1 MLGKWFALVVSA
13 ALSFWK
19 VFCVTMTAAAA
30 DETRVLSQIRHVCL
44 DMDGTIYKGSELFP
58 YTPAFLALM
67 DELGIGYTF
76 LTNNS
81 SKSVEAYVQ
90 HLHKMGVEATRERMY
105 TSSLAT
111 IDFMKLEYPDVKRVF
126 ILGTPSLKDE
136 FAAHGYT
143 VVEGDIEPDGVVVGF
158 DTGLDYERLCR
169 CAWWISKGMPYI
181 ATHPDYTCPTNL
193 PTILVDCGAV
203 CACLE
208 QATGRRP
215 DAVPGKPDARMLQ
228 GILRREGLEPHQ
240 MAMVGDRL
248 MTDIVLAQNTGAV
261 GVLVLTGE
269 ATAEDADAAE
279 RRPDFVLESIEV
291 LGQKLA
297 AARG

>member
-1 MLGKWFALVVSA
+1 MTT
-13 ALSFWK
+13 
-19 VFCVTMTAAAA
+19 VTSS
-30 DETRVLSQIRHVCL
+30 EREVLSQIRYVCL

-81 SKSVEAYVQ
+81 SKSVEAYVE
-90 HLHKMGVEATRERMY
+90 HLRKMGITAGRDRMY

-111 IDFMKLEYPDVKRVF
+111 IDFMKYEYPDVTRVF
-126 ILGTPSLKDE
+126 ILGTPSLKEE
-136 FAAHGYT
+136 FRLHGYT
-143 VVEGDIEPDGVVVGF
+143 VVEGAEEPDAVVAGF
-158 DTGLDYERLCR
+158 DTTLTFEPLCQ
-169 CAWWISKGMPYI
+169 CAWWIAQGKTYI

-193 PTILVDCGAV
+193 PTVLVDCGAV
-203 CACLE
+203 QACLHA
-208 QATGRRP
+208 ATGRWP

-248 MTDIVLAQNTGAV
+248 MTDIRLAENTGAV

-269 ATAEDADAAE
+269 ATAADAEAAE
-279 RRPDFVLESIEV
+279 RRPDFVLESIKL
-291 LGQKLA
+291 LGEMLA
-297 AARG
+297 AAQK

>member
-1 MLGKWFALVVSA
+1 
-13 ALSFWK
+13 
-19 VFCVTMTAAAA
+19 MTKINSST
-30 DETRVLSQIRHVCL
+30 ETETLSQIRHVCL

-81 SKSVEAYVQ
+81 SKSVDAYVH
-90 HLHKMGVEATRERMY
+90 HLEKMGIPTTRERMY

-111 IDFMKLEYPDVKRVF
+111 IDFMKLEYPQINRVY
-126 ILGTPSLKDE
+126 ILGTPSLKEE

-143 VVEGDIEPDGVVVGF
+143 VVEGEIEPDGVVVGF
-158 DTGLDYERLCR
+158 DTGLDYVRLCR
-169 CAWWISKGMPYI
+169 TAWWIDQGKPWI
-181 ATHPDYTCPTNL
+181 ATHPDNTCPTNL
-193 PTILVDCGAV
+193 PTVLVDCGAV

-208 QATGRRP
+208 KATGRTP

-248 MTDIVLAQNTGAV
+248 MTDIKLAENTGAV

-269 ATAEDADAAE
+269 ATAADADAAP

-291 LGQKLA
+291 LGQKLREA
-297 AARG
+297 QAG